1 MQGRGKGWG
10 WGGDNG
16 YQVPHLHMLHSF
28 AHMHMSCLCGV
39 GVCKGCLMQAPARRG
54 VQKDCM
60 NAQGVLPEELWGT
73 FDLIS
78 PIDAPTH

>member
-1 MQGRGKGWG
+1 
-10 WGGDNG
+10 
-16 YQVPHLHMLHSF
+16 
-28 AHMHMSCLCGV
+28 
-39 GVCKGCLMQAPARRG
+39 MQAPARRG